1 MPGNKE
7 QHNTHCSDEKD
18 WLKSKK
24 ILLRCSYFLEK
35 KKAKNLG
42 QSNDTKSKKRGW
54 PYKYM
59 LTSNVDEEPLG
70 GYAKIKQILL
80 CFSSSGCC
88 SDTTP
93 RRAIA
98 NGQRSLGLIPLNQ
111 LSNTFLKIL
120 AVPNKAVFCSK
131 RILMVIF
138 SLSCNVSNLLLTA

>member
-1 MPGNKE
+1 MSKVK
-7 QHNTHCSDEKD
+7 KD
-18 WLKSKK
+18 FTTL
-24 ILLRCSYFLEK
+24 FLFFRK
-35 KKAKNLG
+35 KKPKIWGG
-42 QSNDTKSKKRGW
+42 QTTQNAEKRGW

-70 GYAKIKQILL
+70 GYAKIKPILL

-131 RILMVIF
+131 PILMAIL
-138 SLSCNVSNLLLTA
+138 SLSSNVSNLLLTA

>member
-1 MPGNKE
+1 MFRWKGLIKVK
-7 QHNTHCSDEKD
+7 KD
-18 WLKSKK
+18 FTSL
-24 ILLRCSYFLEK
+24 FLFLK
-35 KKAKNLG
+35 KKKPKIWVG
-42 QSNDTKSKKRGW
+42 QTTLNAEKRGW
-54 PYKYM
+54 TYKYV

-70 GYAKIKQILL
+70 GYAKIKPILL

-88 SDTTP
+88 SDTTK

-131 RILMVIF
+131 PILMVIP
-138 SLSCNVSNLLLTA
+138 SLSSNVSNLLLTA